1 MWTKNKPPTFY
12 ISLFS
17 DTLSEEELLS
27 DIVDKIIKYTSKLG
41 YTRNLLVKNR
51 DTFISEMTE
60 LFKNNVAK
68 LFSEYKITLQIRLAV
83 KSDVEILFD
92 FVTDLF
98 SYFQIDSTKSNKK
111 TDHIAL
117 SFGIHY
123 SHIIHSTQSKETH
136 ISDLFGNLPQSKL
149 ENKLTTSFKVHY
161 RKNGVFNKSVYNGFA
176 TNKIYFYL
184 SNDSDLLKSL
194 TSTLLIIHKT
204 MDDDTTLESI
214 VNDNLY
220 NNRIILNDSNTL
232 MINNIVFVDPL
243 EVYSKI
249 QDPEKKFYDSFGSNV
264 KLKRLICG

>member
-1 MWTKNKPPTFY
+1 MWTKKKPPTFY

-51 DTFISEMTE
+51 DTFISELTE
-60 LFKNNVAK
+60 LFNNGVSK
-68 LFSEYKITLQIRLAV
+68 LFFEYKITLQIRLAV
-83 KSDVEILFD
+83 NSDVEILFD

-98 SYFQIDSTKSNKK
+98 SYFQIDSTKTNKK
-111 TDHIAL
+111 SDHIAL

-123 SHIIHSTQSKETH
+123 SHIIHSTESKETH
-136 ISDLFGNLPQSKL
+136 VSDLFGNFTQTKL
-149 ENKLTTSFKVHY
+149 VNKITTSTKVHY
-161 RKNGVFNKSVYNGFA
+161 KKNGVLNKSDCKGFV

-184 SNDSDLLKSL
+184 GNDSELLKSL
-194 TSTLLIIHKT
+194 ISTILIIHNA
-204 MDDDTTLESI
+204 MDDDTILKRI

-232 MINNIVFVDPL
+232 MIYNIVFVDPL

-249 QDPEKKFYDSFGSNV
+249 QDPEKKIYDSFGSNDEFM
-264 KLKRLICG
+264 RIIHC